1 MTDRWTPK
9 QVEALADAMWQLLDD
24 MGERGQC
31 VCEGAKAM
39 ARVAFEPFKL
49 DSTGEEAPLGYTLE
63 AAQAVVS
70 DIEGQRARMAGRDR

>member
-1 MTDRWTPK
+1 
-9 QVEALADAMWQLLDD
+9 
-24 MGERGQC
+24 
-31 VCEGAKAM
+31 M